1 MFMSIFSKAATSKQA
16 TEKMVKIHIIF
27 VVSVCIAFGVI
38 NAVSGTI
45 VVGILTAVAGVIVAV
60 ACKTFLANTSTTFR
74 GMLLTQIQ
82 LILIIVMSSV
92 KHELHAMFPLM
103 GASMSIAAIY
113 FNKKNLFIHWAIIDT
128 AGILGVIFR
137 DFFFDGQ
144 GLEFIFKGLLG
155 LNVCAAVIVYLVD
168 CSLNYIK
175 DSESAA
181 KRANTLVEK
190 VNEQMDS
197 SKRMAE
203 QQTQVVERIAEI
215 SEKVNETSTLMSNVS
230 ERISSAAEEQE
241 RTISQIVDDITKISR
256 ETRKSFNE
264 SAKVSEAAG
273 ESTEMIRENN
283 EEMQHM
289 LTAMTDI
296 SSSSKKIESIIKTIE
311 DIAFQTNILAL
322 NAAVE
327 AARAGTA
334 GKGFAVVAD
343 EVRNLATKSAEAAN
357 STSVLIKDSLTAVE
371 NGMSIANLTAERMNG
386 VIEYSEKSAEHAGI
400 INALTGR
407 QVEAISSLKDKIEQI
422 SQVVAQNLQT
432 SIESSEIARS
442 VADEVGQMEEIVS
455 EFRVQD

>member
-1 MFMSIFSKAATSKQA
+1 MSIFSKAAVKKEA

-27 VVSVCIAFGVI
+27 VVSVCIAFGII
-38 NAVSGTI
+38 NAVSGTVLI
-45 VVGILTAVAGVIVAV
+45 GILTAVAGVLVAV
-60 ACKTFLANTSTTFR
+60 ACNTFLAKTSTTFR
-74 GMLLTQIQ
+74 GMLLSQIQ
-82 LILIIVMSSV
+82 LLLIIVMSAV

-113 FNKKNLFIHWAIIDT
+113 FNKENLFIHWAIIDV
-128 AGILGVIFR
+128 AGIAGVIFR
-137 DFFFDGQ
+137 DAFYNGQ
-144 GLEFIFKGLLG
+144 DLEFILKGLLG
-155 LNVCAAVIVYLVD
+155 LNVCAAVIIYLID
-168 CSLNYIK
+168 CSLGYIR
-175 DSESAA
+175 DSESSAH
-181 KRANTLVEK
+181 RANTLVDQ
-190 VNEQMDS
+190 VNEQMES
-197 SKRMAE
+197 SSRMAS
-203 QQTQVVERIAEI
+203 QQREVVERIAEI
-215 SEKVNETSTLMSNVS
+215 SQKVNETATLMSNIS

-241 RTISQIVDDITKISR
+241 RTISQIADDIIKISK
-256 ETRKSFNE
+256 ETQKSFDE

-273 ESTEMIRENN
+273 ESTEMIRQNN

-296 SSSSKKIESIIKTIE
+296 SNSSKKIESIIKTIE

-327 AARAGTA
+327 AARAGAA

-357 STSVLIKDSLTAVE
+357 STSALIKDSLTAVA
-371 NGMSIANLTAERMNG
+371 NGMNIANETAERMNG

-407 QVEAISSLKDKIEQI
+407 QVEAIASLKDKIEQI

-432 SIESSEIARS
+432 SVESSEIARS
-442 VADEVGQMEEIVS
+442 VSEEVGQMDEIVS
-455 EFRVQD
+455 EFRG